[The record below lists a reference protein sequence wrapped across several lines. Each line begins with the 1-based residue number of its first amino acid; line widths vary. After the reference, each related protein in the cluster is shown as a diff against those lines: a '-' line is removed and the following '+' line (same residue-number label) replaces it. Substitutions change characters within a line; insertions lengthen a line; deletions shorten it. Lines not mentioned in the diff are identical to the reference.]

1 VIVVVMTG
9 ANIFAL
15 NKMAAIKAE
24 MDEVTANRLPRALA
38 IADLNIS
45 TVDLRINQLQ
55 HAFATDSASKQLQE
69 KAMIQLIDRINQNL
83 DTYARL
89 KTEAEARGFQSPA
102 ENERYAAFDQKW
114 SSYYDLSIE
123 FIRLS
128 RGQHMQRHWT
138 C

>member
-1 VIVVVMTG
+1 MKLRDLKLGIKQLIGFGVIVLVMAG

-24 MDEVTANRLPRALA
+24 IDEVTANCLPRALA

-45 TVDLRINQLQ
+45 TADLRINQLQ
-55 HAFATDSASKQLQE
+55 HAFATDSSSKRQQE

-89 KTEAEARGFQSPA
+89 KSEAEARGFHSLA
-102 ENERYAAFDQKW
+102 ENERYATFDQKW
-114 SSYYDLSIE
+114 SDYYDL
-123 FIRLS
+123 
-128 RGQHMQRHWT
+128 
-138 C
+138 